1 MRFTIGLAQCCHRQ
15 DEDAAALV
23 ARFADEAQK
32 ASVDLLVFP
41 ESLMSPLG
49 ESTQAFFTAAQP
61 LDGPFARAADAIAA
75 RHGLW
80 MVYTVNE
87 ANPDGKPFNTA
98 VIVDDAGVR
107 RGAYRKMH
115 LFDAGDKRESDRM
128 TAGDK
133 LFEPVDTPF
142 GKLGLGVCYDLR
154 FPEMA
159 RSMVLQGAD
168 VLFVPAEFPSGN
180 PLPPRTDHWDILVR
194 STALYNLT
202 YVVAANQFGAL
213 HKDNPFGRS
222 CVVDPW
228 GTTVAA
234 ASGRQDIVYA
244 TLDMEYQREIRDKV
258 ATWVNRRPEV
268 YAL

>member
-154 FPEMA
+154 FPEVARHAALAGCGLMLYPAAWVDGPRKAEQWKTLLAA
-159 RSMVLQGAD
+159 RSIENEM
-168 VLFVPAEFPSGN
+168 FVAGVCCVDED
-180 PLPPRTDHWDILVR
+180 RI
-194 STALYNLT
+194 
-202 YVVAANQFGAL
+202 
-213 HKDNPFGRS
+213 GRS
-222 CVVDPW
+222 CAFDPM
-228 GTTVAA
+228 GIEL
-234 ASGRQDIVYA
+234 ASGGSAEELVTCRIDTGA
-244 TLDMEYQREIRDKV
+244 LDAVRKNMPVLEHRREDLYR
-258 ATWVNRRPEV
+258 
-268 YAL
+268 